1 MRSAVMGDARPRIR
15 QGIVSVRTCGVF
27 GRFDRTD
34 RRSAIVG
41 AVVLAVAAAVYPV
54 SADEGVRPLAVF
66 VLPGLLTAVL
76 GGWRPTVLIGAAS
89 LATAVVL
96 GVLGPLETDALIAR
110 WTIIVIAVA
119 MGAIG
124 AAVRERQSHRLAEL
138 NETMA
143 LREAFERTLAPSPVP
158 PPGFVAVARYRPAES
173 RMQLGG
179 DFLEAIALADGR
191 LAVLIGDV
199 CGHGP
204 REAAFGAAL
213 RAGWKS
219 IALGGK
225 HDPVDWVDAL
235 NAAFFQDG
243 RIDTYATM
251 CTGYV
256 DLSAGVTRLVNV
268 GHPPPVLLEQPA
280 RVLDLPSAPP
290 LGLGVFDQ
298 WVATELTW
306 GGQPLVFYTDGL
318 IENPHQHGE
327 ARRWG
332 VEGMLAWLDRRP
344 PTTNIDDLA
353 DALLA
358 AATAQRDLRDDIA
371 MLIVAGGD

>member
-1 MRSAVMGDARPRIR
+1 M
-15 QGIVSVRTCGVF
+15 RTCGVF

-34 RRSAIVG
+34 RRAAIVG
-41 AVVLAVAAAVYPV
+41 AVVLAVVAAVYPV
-54 SADEGVRPLAVF
+54 VADAAARPLAVF
-66 VLPGLLTAVL
+66 VLPCLLTAVL
-76 GGWRPTVLIGAAS
+76 GGWRPTVLVGVAS
-89 LATAVVL
+89 LTTSVVV
-96 GVLGPLETDALIAR
+96 GVAGPLDTDALIAR
-110 WTIIVIAVA
+110 WSIIAIGAV

-124 AAVRERQSHRLAEL
+124 AAVREHQSHRLAEL
-138 NETMA
+138 DEAMA

-158 PPGFVAVARYRPAES
+158 PPGFVAVSRYRPAES

-225 HDPVDWVDAL
+225 HDPADWVDEL

-251 CTGYV
+251 CTGYIDV
-256 DLSAGVTRLVNV
+256 SAGVTRLVNV
-268 GHPPPVLLEQPA
+268 GHPPPVLLARPA
-280 RVLDLPSAPP
+280 RVLDLPPAPP
-290 LGLGVFDQ
+290 LGLGLFDQ
-298 WVATELTW
+298 WGATELAW

-318 IENPHQHGE
+318 IENPSQRGQP
-327 ARRWG
+327 RRWG
-332 VEGMLAWLDRRP
+332 VDGLLTWLNTRP
-344 PTTNIDDLA
+344 PTRTIDDLA
-353 DALLA
+353 DALLE
-358 AATAQRDLRDDIA
+358 AATARRHVRDDIA
-371 MLIVAGGD
+371 MLIIAADD

>member
-1 MRSAVMGDARPRIR
+1 M
-15 QGIVSVRTCGVF
+15 F

-34 RRSAIVG
+34 RRAAIAG
-41 AVVLAVAAAVYPV
+41 AVVLAVLAPVYPV
-54 SADEGVRPLAVF
+54 VADAAARPLAVF
-66 VLPGLLTAVL
+66 VLPCLLTAVL
-76 GGWRPTVLIGAAS
+76 GGWRPTVLVGVAS
-89 LATAVVL
+89 LITAVVL
-96 GVLGPLETDALIAR
+96 GVAGPLDTDALIAR
-110 WTIIVIAVA
+110 WSIIVLGVV

-124 AAVRERQSHRLAEL
+124 AAVREHQSHRLAEL
-138 NETMA
+138 DETMA
-143 LREAFERTLAPSPVP
+143 LREAFERALAPSPVP

-225 HDPVDWVDAL
+225 HDPADWVDEL

-251 CTGYV
+251 CTGYL

-268 GHPPPVLLEQPA
+268 GHPPPVLLERPA
-280 RVLDLPSAPP
+280 RALDLPPAPP
-290 LGLGVFDQ
+290 LGLGMFDQ
-298 WVATELTW
+298 WGATELAW
-306 GGQPLVFYTDGL
+306 GGQPVVFYTDGL
-318 IENPHQHGE
+318 IENPSQRGQP
-327 ARRWG
+327 RRWG
-332 VEGMLAWLDRRP
+332 VDGLLAWLNTRP
-344 PTTNIDDLA
+344 PTRTIDDLA

-358 AATAQRDLRDDIA
+358 AATTQRHIRDDIA
-371 MLIVAGGD
+371 MLIIAADDERQPRRATA